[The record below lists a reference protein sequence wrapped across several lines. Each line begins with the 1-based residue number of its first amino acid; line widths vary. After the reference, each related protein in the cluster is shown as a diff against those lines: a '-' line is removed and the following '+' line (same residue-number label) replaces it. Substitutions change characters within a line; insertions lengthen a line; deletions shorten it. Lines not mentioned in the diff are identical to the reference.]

1 MFGRNYRIG
10 YVKLYRM
17 KLELLQKGHVCIS
30 SWTFIFHVSEV
41 LHNSMNNCY
50 SLIQMYN
57 DLKGWVAVIALTD
70 SNLLKFTHKSYAY
83 EPVTFSLP
91 SLAKEADSHIEL
103 TIPMF
108 WIWSHSLYNPFS
120 GCWLFMILC
129 IFLPSLKQAIFYEWI
144 FSLDKVLN

>member
-1 MFGRNYRIG
+1 MCLFFMFGRNYRIG

-17 KLELLQKGHVCIS
+17 KLELLQKGQVCIS

-70 SNLLKFTHKSYAY
+70 SNLLKFTHKSYAC
-83 EPVTFSLP
+83 EPVIFFHFCLLQKKLILTLSLPYLCSEFDHTDYITPSRAADFSWYCVYFFPLSSKQYFMNEFSL
-91 SLAKEADSHIEL
+91 
-103 TIPMF
+103 
-108 WIWSHSLYNPFS
+108 
-120 GCWLFMILC
+120 
-129 IFLPSLKQAIFYEWI
+129 
-144 FSLDKVLN
+144 